1 MKIMKKIKIL
11 ATALLASGL
20 LLAGCATN
28 KEQSSAPQS
37 EQQSS
42 QEELVSY
49 LSFLESNK
57 IRFDIMDNDLGYTF
71 KYQGQAITSGE
82 KVDMGAGALSFT
94 GESEKEKL
102 NFIIVTEKKPEEGRT
117 TGESNIFLSVGLRV
131 TALEKYASQ
140 FAEKFI
146 TPNAQG
152 KVYVAISDGSKAPS
166 WTTGLDAKMDKAIN
180 NELQKY

>member
-1 MKIMKKIKIL
+1 MKKIKIL

-37 EQQSS
+37 EQSS
-42 QEELVSY
+42 QEEIVSY

-71 KYQGQAITSGE
+71 KYQDQAITSGA
-82 KVDMGAGALSFT
+82 KVDIGEGALSFT

-117 TGESNIFLSVGLRV
+117 TGESNIFLSVGLKV
-131 TALEKYASQ
+131 TALEKYVSQ